1 MKFLQFNLRF
11 FIITLILFLVEVF
24 IALFVHDTFIRP
36 FVGDV
41 IVVWLIYYFL
51 RTFLKIKPI
60 YLAWFTL
67 IFSFAV
73 ETAQYFKLVTILG
86 LQNNKLARIVIGT
99 SFSWG
104 DMLCY
109 FVGFLLLFLFDKDLR
124 KNH

>member
-11 FIITLILFLVEVF
+11 FIIALILFLVEVA
-24 IALFVHDTFIRP
+24 IALFVHDAFIRP

-41 IVVWLIYYFL
+41 IVVWFIYFFL
-51 RTFLKIKPI
+51 RSFLRIKPI
-60 YLAWFTL
+60 YLALFTL
-67 IFSFAV
+67 IFSFLV
-73 ETAQYFKLVTILG
+73 EIGQYFNLVALLG
-86 LQNNKLARIVIGT
+86 LQHNRLARIVIGT

-109 FVGFLLLFLFDKDLR
+109 LVGFLLLFLFDKDLR

>member
-11 FIITLILFLVEVF
+11 FIIALILFLVEVA
-24 IALFVHDTFIRP
+24 IALFVHDAFIRP

-41 IVVWLIYYFL
+41 IVVWFIYFFL
-51 RTFLKIKPI
+51 RSFLRIKPI
-60 YLAWFTL
+60 YLALFTL
-67 IFSFAV
+67 FFSFLV
-73 ETAQYFKLVTILG
+73 EIGQYFNLVALLG
-86 LQNNKLARIVIGT
+86 LHHNKLARIVIGT

-109 FVGFLLLFLFDKDLR
+109 LVGFLLLFLFDKELR